1 MSTMKLYKTTLL
13 LFALIAGVS
22 ASWADP
28 VSIPQAFDTYINWNN
43 ATTSGSRAE
52 NTGNED
58 GGNLGY
64 NTTGTWATFTIT
76 NETAQDYV
84 LTFMSS
90 SEGSDPVRW
99 SITLTDNST
108 SSDVID
114 TEFTV
119 ARTGNF
125 SKYAN
130 AHSFL
135 IPNLPAGTFTLRFAP
150 IEASGSYSGNLKY
163 LSFRAKD
170 QLAKPFENVSNL
182 LDLMANFSNA
192 QLNNGTK
199 TINQINSEGG
209 YAHDIPAYVKT
220 AGSYVL
226 SFRISSFQQN
236 SKLKVTVKSFDGSV
250 TDIDQQAISI
260 TRTGYY
266 TCLLNDNITAGFKK
280 ISFDFEDEDGE
291 GYSDLYE
298 VTNFCFATD
307 EFPTMGETTTY
318 LNIAQWS
325 SPSENPH
332 YDNSGYL
339 GWIYDKGSVTWPLQN
354 NNEESYYYFKAG
366 ITTNVSGASIKITVT
381 DYLTGTKE
389 EEETFSVEASNDFAT
404 QTFKLANPISSGLK
418 AIRLDFIKEGEGN
431 WLYNLKNLT
440 FYKRSLNGNVDCD
453 YTPVEASNID
463 AVLIRTIAADTWNTI
478 VLPFAM
484 TNAQLTEAFGDNVM
498 VAALTS
504 GDEETLNFNT
514 VTATAANQPY
524 AIKLS
529 SSDSKSSPFTIEGVT
544 ITDATPTQT
553 ITNWNF
559 IGTYSSTNI
568 PTGSYF
574 FSGNQLWQA
583 SDATNTI
590 KPSRA
595 YLTYTGSATL
605 APEPRFI
612 ISSEN
617 NATNTDVIEAKE
629 EVVKFFRN
637 GQLYIKRAGATYD
650 VLGRIIR

>member
-1 MSTMKLYKTTLL
+1 MKLYKTTLL

-28 VSIPQAFDTYINWNN
+28 TPVSIPQAFDTYINWNN
-43 ATTSGSRAE
+43 ATKSDCQAE
-52 NTGNED
+52 NNGE
-58 GGNLGY
+58 NLGFTHV
-64 NTTGTWATFTIT
+64 NSSATFTIT

-84 LTFMSS
+84 LSFMSS
-90 SEGSDPVRW
+90 SKGSEPIRW
-99 SITLTDNST
+99 NLKLTNNTTST
-108 SSDVID
+108 DVINED
-114 TEFTV
+114 FFV
-119 ARTGNF
+119 ANTGE
-125 SKYAN
+125 YTQYTN
-130 AHSFL
+130 AHSYL
-135 IPNLPAGTFTLRFAP
+135 KNLPAGIYTLTFTAL
-150 IEASGSYSGNLKY
+150 EQSGDYSGNLKY
-163 LSFRAKD
+163 LSFRAKE
-170 QLAKPFENVSNL
+170 QLAMPFENVTDF
-182 LDLMANFSNA
+182 LDLTANFSNA
-192 QLNNGTK
+192 QLYGGTK
-199 TINQINSEGG
+199 AIYKIKRAGG
-209 YAHDIPAYVKT
+209 SAHDIPAYVQT
-220 AGSYVL
+220 TGSYVL
-226 SFRISSFQQN
+226 GFRVTGFVQN
-236 SKLKVTVKSFDGSV
+236 GKLKVTVKSFDGSV
-250 TDIDQQAISI
+250 TDINQQAISI
-260 TRTGYY
+260 TGMGYY
-266 TCLLNDNITAGFKK
+266 TCVLDNITAGFKK
-280 ISFDFEDEDGE
+280 ISFDFEDEDDGGGDE
-291 GYSDLYE
+291 LYD
-298 VTNFCFATD
+298 VTDFYFAID
-307 EFPTMGETTTY
+307 DFPTMGGPTTY
-318 LNIAQWS
+318 LNISQWTWG
-325 SPSENPH
+325 NPH

-339 GWIYDKGSVTWPLQN
+339 GWIYNGGSVTWYLRN
-354 NNEESYYYFKAG
+354 NNEQAYYYFKAG
-366 ITTNVSGASIKITVT
+366 ITTNVSGASLKITVT

-404 QTFKLANPISSGLK
+404 QAFKLANPISPGLK
-418 AIRLDFIKEGEGN
+418 TVRLDFIKEYEEQ
-431 WLYNLKNLT
+431 WLYNLKDLT
-440 FYKRSLNGNVDCD
+440 FYKRSLNGNVDYD

-484 TNAQLTEAFGDNVM
+484 TNAQLTEAFGDNVK
-498 VAALTS
+498 VAALAS

-544 ITDATPTQT
+544 ISDATPTQT

-583 SDATNTI
+583 SDETNTI
-590 KPSRA
+590 KPFRA
-595 YLTYTGSATL
+595 YFTYTGNASA
-605 APEPRFI
+605 PQPRFI

-637 GQLYIKRAGATYD
+637 GQLYIKRTGATYD

>member
-28 VSIPQAFDTYINWNN
+28 VSIPQAFGTYINWNN
-43 ATTSGSRAE
+43 ATKSDCQAE
-52 NTGNED
+52 NNGE
-58 GGNLGY
+58 NLGFTHV
-64 NTTGTWATFTIT
+64 NSSATFTIT

-84 LTFMSS
+84 LSFMSS
-90 SEGSDPVRW
+90 SEGSEPILW
-99 SITLTDNST
+99 NLKLTNNTTST
-108 SSDVID
+108 NVID
-114 TEFTV
+114 ENFTV
-119 ARTGNF
+119 ENTEHFTQYG
-125 SKYAN
+125 N
-130 AHSFL
+130 AHSYLFES
-135 IPNLPAGTFTLRFAP
+135 LPLGTYTLTFTALG
-150 IEASGSYSGNLKY
+150 ISGTYSGNLKY
-163 LSFRAKD
+163 LSFRAKE
-170 QLAKPFENVSNL
+170 QLAMPFENVTDF
-182 LDLMANFSNA
+182 LDLTANFSNA
-192 QLNNGTK
+192 QLYGGTK
-199 TINQINSEGG
+199 AIYKINRAGG
-209 YAHDIPAYVKT
+209 SAHDIPAYVQT
-220 AGSYVL
+220 TGSYVL
-226 SFRISSFQQN
+226 GFRVFGFVQN
-236 SKLKVTVKSFDGSV
+236 GKLKVTVKSFDGSV
-250 TDIDQQAISI
+250 TDINQQAISI

-266 TCLLNDNITAGFKK
+266 TCVLDNITAGFKK
-280 ISFDFEDEDGE
+280 ISFDFEDEDDGGGDE
-291 GYSDLYE
+291 LYD
-298 VTNFCFATD
+298 VTDFYFAID
-307 EFPTMGETTTY
+307 DFPTMGETTTY
-318 LNIAQWS
+318 LNISQWS
-325 SPSENPH
+325 SGEINPH

-339 GWIYDKGSVTWPLQN
+339 GWIYNGGSVTWHLRN
-354 NNEESYYYFKAG
+354 NNEQAYYYFKAG
-366 ITTNVSGASIKITVT
+366 ITTNGSGASIKITIT
-381 DYLTGTKE
+381 DYFTSTIE
-389 EEETFSVEASNDFAT
+389 EEETFGVAVSNDFAT
-404 QTFKLANPISSGLK
+404 QTFKLANPISPGLK
-418 AIRLDFIKEGEGN
+418 TVRLDFIKEYEEQ
-431 WLYNLKNLT
+431 WLYNLKDLT
-440 FYKRSLNGNVDCD
+440 FYKRSLNGNVDYD

-484 TNAQLTEAFGDNVM
+484 TNAQLTEAFGDNVK
-498 VAALTS
+498 VAALAS

-529 SSDSKSSPFTIEGVT
+529 SSDSKSSPFTIEDVT

-583 SDATNTI
+583 SDETNTI
-590 KPSRA
+590 KPFRA
-595 YLTYTGSATL
+595 YFTYTGNASA
-605 APEPRFI
+605 PQPRFI

>member
-1 MSTMKLYKTTLL
+1 MNTMKLYKTILL

-43 ATTSGSRAE
+43 ATKSDCQAE
-52 NTGNED
+52 NNGE
-58 GGNLGY
+58 NLGFTHV
-64 NTTGTWATFTIT
+64 NSSATFTIT

-84 LTFMSS
+84 LSFMSS
-90 SEGSDPVRW
+90 SEGSEPILW
-99 SITLTDNST
+99 NLKLTNNTTST
-108 SSDVID
+108 NVID
-114 TEFTV
+114 ENFTV
-119 ARTGNF
+119 ENTEQFTQYG
-125 SKYAN
+125 N
-130 AHSFL
+130 AHSYLFES
-135 IPNLPAGTFTLRFAP
+135 LPMGTYTLTFTALG
-150 IEASGSYSGNLKY
+150 ISGSYSGNLKY
-163 LSFRAKD
+163 LSFRAKE
-170 QLAKPFENVSNL
+170 QLAMPFENVTDF
-182 LDLMANFSNA
+182 LDLTANFSNA
-192 QLNNGTK
+192 QLYGGTK
-199 TINQINSEGG
+199 AIYKIKRAGG
-209 YAHDIPAYVKT
+209 SAHDIPAYVQT
-220 AGSYVL
+220 TGSYVL
-226 SFRISSFQQN
+226 GFRVTGFVQN
-236 SKLKVTVKSFDGSV
+236 GKLKVTVKSFDGSV
-250 TDIDQQAISI
+250 TDINQQAISI
-260 TRTGYY
+260 TGMGYY
-266 TCLLNDNITAGFKK
+266 TCVLDNITAGFKK
-280 ISFDFEDEDGE
+280 ISFVFEDEDDGGGDE
-291 GYSDLYE
+291 LYE
-298 VTNFCFATD
+298 VTDFYFAIND
-307 EFPTMGETTTY
+307 FPTMGDPTTY
-318 LNIAQWS
+318 LNISQWTWG
-325 SPSENPH
+325 NPH

-339 GWIYDKGSVTWPLQN
+339 GWIYNGGSVTWYLRN
-354 NNEESYYYFKAG
+354 NNEQAYYYFKAG
-366 ITTNVSGASIKITVT
+366 ITTNVSGASLKITVT

-404 QTFKLANPISSGLK
+404 QTFKLANPISPGLK
-418 AIRLDFIKEGEGN
+418 TVRLDFIKEYEEQ
-431 WLYNLKNLT
+431 WLYNLKDLT
-440 FYKRSLNGNVDCD
+440 FYKRSLNGNVDYD

-484 TNAQLTEAFGDNVM
+484 TNAQLTEAFGDNVK
-498 VAALTS
+498 VAALAS

-544 ITDATPTQT
+544 ISDATPTQT

-583 SDATNTI
+583 SDETNTI
-590 KPSRA
+590 KPFRA
-595 YLTYTGSATL
+595 YFTYTGNASA
-605 APEPRFI
+605 PQPRFI